1 MAGWKEFFK
10 GSKKKAEKGMS
21 VEETAKRIRSL
32 SLSDIIS
39 LMKSLTPEQRL
50 QAIEGMKEISPKLAK
65 EKDEKRERLIRKG

>member
-21 VEETAKRIRSL
+21 VEETAKRIR